1 MINTLFLP
9 ELRDMI
15 ATGKKEE
22 MREFCAAL
30 HPVRTAEFMEGL
42 SSSESWQV
50 LRCADNE
57 QQQEIF
63 RHFDGD
69 KQVSIL
75 EQEDRKEVAGL
86 ITKLA
91 HDERVD
97 LLGEIDEEIGTEL
110 LKLLPAEERRD
121 ILRLKAFPE
130 ETAGAVM
137 TTDIAK
143 LDESL
148 TVEEA
153 LEELGRQAEDL
164 ETIYYLYVV
173 DKTDHLRGV
182 VSARQLVS
190 AMVHPKTTLATLMET
205 DIIVV
210 DSMEDQES
218 VAQTVARFDLL
229 AIPVVDPERRLLG
242 IITHDDVIDVMREEA
257 TEDVQRI
264 AAVTPLNQ
272 SYLRTNLLTLSW
284 KRGVWLTILFFAA
297 LLTAF
302 ALDGYRDIF
311 GRADAAWLVLF
322 IPLVISSGGNSGSQS
337 STLVISGLATKDI
350 VISDWWRIFRR
361 ELAMGLLLGSLLGI
375 FGYLCAVILA
385 PSPMAALIIPIT
397 LLLVMVCGTT
407 CGSLLPLLFQRL
419 GLDPAMMSNPFVA
432 GIVDILGIIIY
443 MNVAR
448 LLMN

>member
-385 PSPMAALIIPIT
+385 PSSMAALIIPIT

>member
-15 ATGKKEE
+15 ATGKQEE

-97 LLGEIDEEIGTEL
+97 LLGEIDEEIGSEL

-153 LEELGRQAEDL
+153 LEEIGRQAEDL

-173 DKTDHLRGV
+173 DTTDHLRGV

-190 AMVHPKTTLATLMET
+190 AMVHPKTLRK
-205 DIIVV
+205 
-210 DSMEDQES
+210 
-218 VAQTVARFDLL
+218 RF
-229 AIPVVDPERRLLG
+229 
-242 IITHDDVIDVMREEA
+242 
-257 TEDVQRI
+257 
-264 AAVTPLNQ
+264 
-272 SYLRTNLLTLSW
+272 
-284 KRGVWLTILFFAA
+284 
-297 LLTAF
+297 
-302 ALDGYRDIF
+302 
-311 GRADAAWLVLF
+311 
-322 IPLVISSGGNSGSQS
+322 
-337 STLVISGLATKDI
+337 
-350 VISDWWRIFRR
+350 
-361 ELAMGLLLGSLLGI
+361 
-375 FGYLCAVILA
+375 
-385 PSPMAALIIPIT
+385 
-397 LLLVMVCGTT
+397 LLVTGNN
-407 CGSLLPLLFQRL
+407 LRHP
-419 GLDPAMMSNPFVA
+419 
-432 GIVDILGIIIY
+432 
-443 MNVAR
+443 
-448 LLMN
+448 